1 MPHPTL
7 RRLARL
13 VAPAALCL
21 ALHGVVAEAV
31 TIPVTTDTDTD
42 FDDSFCSL
50 REAIVAANTDAAYNG
65 CPAGSG
71 ADRIVFALV
80 PPVTITIV
88 SALPVISATL
98 SIRGPGADALTIDGQ
113 DAHQL
118 LHIDS
123 PAGGEWLFVTDLTLT
138 RGLAAVHGG
147 GAVLSLGDNGYFQRV
162 HFLANR
168 ASNGGG
174 GLSVTSNATLPAVVG
189 IEQCWFEDNLSL
201 GATGGGGLYLT
212 GALAQVVVDRTTFS
226 GNQAQ
231 STSGN
236 GGGIR
241 QADGA
246 LTISRSTFSGN
257 RANSHGGA
265 IWVQAQTIDS
275 SLTLRDSTLTLNEA
289 DANVDGTGDGGGLS
303 LATNVGRTALLDLTN
318 TIVADNI
325 DSGGTDQPDVSAS
338 ALVTLDLT
346 SHGFNL
352 IGSNAGGTTYFSA
365 GLPNGDGDWIGTS
378 GSPIDP
384 LLEPLALN
392 GGQIPTHRPI
402 SDPATPVVDKGFCTG
417 SGADQRGFG
426 DAVAHVRIVDTAAPN
441 GPGSDGCDIGAYER
455 GGAAQAAPLLFA
467 DDFESGY
474 DLYWDAA
481 MP

>member
-1 MPHPTL
+1 M
-7 RRLARL
+7 
-13 VAPAALCL
+13 
-21 ALHGVVAEAV
+21 
-31 TIPVTTDTDTD
+31 
-42 FDDSFCSL
+42 
-50 REAIVAANTDAAYNG
+50 
-65 CPAGSG
+65 
-71 ADRIVFALV
+71 
-80 PPVTITIV
+80 
-88 SALPVISATL
+88 
-98 SIRGPGADALTIDGQ
+98 
-113 DAHQL
+113 
-118 LHIDS
+118 
-123 PAGGEWLFVTDLTLT
+123 
-138 RGLAAVHGG
+138 
-147 GAVLSLGDNGYFQRV
+147 
-162 HFLANR
+162 
-168 ASNGGG
+168 
-174 GLSVTSNATLPAVVG
+174 
-189 IEQCWFEDNLSL
+189 
-201 GATGGGGLYLT
+201 
-212 GALAQVVVDRTTFS
+212 
-226 GNQAQ
+226 
-231 STSGN
+231 
-236 GGGIR
+236 
-241 QADGA
+241 
-246 LTISRSTFSGN
+246 
-257 RANSHGGA
+257 
-265 IWVQAQTIDS
+265 QAQTIDP

-384 LLEPLALN
+384 LLEPLTLN